1 MKKLLALLMAL
12 VMVLSLAA
20 CGSKKDDA
28 PAATDEPTQETTPAE
43 GTGEEAPAEGEGAG
57 EEAPAE
63 GEGAGEEAPAA

>member
-1 MKKLLALLMAL
+1 MAL

-43 GTGEEAPAEGEGAG
+43 GEGEEAPAEGEGEEAPAEG

-63 GEGAGEEAPAA
+63 GEEAPAA